1 MFEIGFDVKTK
12 EPFSINTVEFL
23 KSHTFIQAIT
33 GGGKTSLN
41 LSFIEFTESNFFKS
55 KFGHIQKI
63 ILDDCGEYLNIPKY
77 YKNFEIFQ
85 NQGKYSGIFDVEHA
99 FEVGR
104 KTRQLDSSMIL
115 KLSDFKTQKERESFV
130 AKFLEGF
137 RIPDREYWK
146 PALLIIDEA
155 DLYVPS
161 SNKRGKCPSR
171 YPIIEACKRARK
183 ENIIIILATQFA
195 SSVHID
201 ARRNCLNRFVGETIE
216 FADRKIACELLG
228 DKTIF
233 DKLWGLNPG
242 EFFVRGKALC
252 SSVQFIQTRK
262 PIIDT
267 PEIGVKQE
275 QTFSNGMYKIPSNET
290 DGYHGGFL

>member
-115 KLSDFKTQKERESFV
+115 KLSDFETQKEREGFV